1 MDSASQ
7 QAARAGL
14 RNTLKVMT
22 SVSSISVPEG
32 LTIAEM
38 QERDLAR
45 AAAAADMTS
54 PPSSPAAPIE
64 LDPEDT
70 NAVKASAL
78 AKWGS
83 EPLLATTTN
92 ENEAEEDGEGEEE
105 KFTGT
110 GKGIDT
116 KSPTGS
122 KVRWKMPDSRVLK
135 LRKEA
140 KESGTE
146 YKKVKK
152 GYKEGLY
159 AWKM

>member
-45 AAAAADMTS
+45 AAQAADMANPS
-54 PPSSPAAPIE
+54 SSPAAPIE

-70 NAVKASAL
+70 NAVRASAL

-83 EPLLATTTN
+83 EPLLATTAN

-105 KFTGT
+105 KST

-116 KSPTGS
+116 KSPSGS

-146 YKKVKK
+146 YEKVKK